1 VSSDEAF
8 DLPAAALRADGA
20 EVAMSIEVLASRLE
34 QALPTLTLV
43 ERRKVGGFRSK
54 RREVQRIAVSLGE
67 QQFELRR
74 AGGLVHCTRQKV
86 VRGITLNRQELSLA
100 DWIDEFNAAVAQSA
114 EVSEV
119 DRLALG
125 KLLS

>member
-1 VSSDEAF
+1 VSSDEVF

-34 QALPTLTLV
+34 QALPTITLV

-54 RREVQRIAVSLGE
+54 RREVERIAVSLGE

-74 AGGLVHCTRQKV
+74 AGGLISCTRQKV
-86 VRGITLNRQELSLA
+86 VRGITLNRQELSMA
-100 DWIDEFNAAVAQSA
+100 DWIDEFNAAVARSA